1 MKRIICL
8 FLGLIMSGVILLMPR
23 SFFVTWE
30 IQATAAVTVLMIIW
44 WITEAIPIPATA
56 LIPLVGFPLF
66 GVLAPAE
73 ASAPYADKTIFLFLG
88 GFIIAAAMQKWN
100 LHRRIA
106 LSIILRTGSS
116 PKRIILGFM
125 IATAFISLWI
135 SNTATAMM
143 MIPIA
148 IAIIGTLG
156 FDTIRDSEK
165 NYEQMDF
172 ARALVIS
179 IAYAASIGGIGTII
193 GSPPNGIVI
202 AQIKTLF
209 PQAPTI
215 GFMDWMAF
223 GIPLVA
229 IFIPLTWLW
238 LINGPF
244 RHLPNSLPHS
254 MDVIR
259 SEQAK
264 LGPISPGERWTL
276 IVFLMTALMWI
287 FSVTKKI
294 GDITIPGL
302 NMIVPGIDDSTIAMF
317 GAILLFVLPV
327 NLSTREYTMDW
338 ETAVKI
344 PWGILLLFG
353 GGICLSKAFIK
364 SGLANELVHQLTAL
378 NTLNVLILIIL
389 VAILVSLLTEVTS
402 NTAIASVMMP
412 ILAVASVSLMIN
424 PVILMLTAGLT
435 ASLAF
440 MFPVAT
446 PPNAVAYST
455 GYLTMKDMMKT
466 GFFLN
471 FMGVVLI
478 IMFMYTI
485 ILWALGISFDL
496 PAWAVTPKV

>member
-1 MKRIICL
+1 MKRLLCL
-8 FLGLIMSGVILLMPR
+8 VLGLVMSGAILLMPG
-23 SFFVTWE
+23 SWFITWE
-30 IQATAAVTVLMIIW
+30 IQATAAVTALMIIW

-56 LIPLVGFPLF
+56 LVPLVGFPLL
-66 GVLAPAE
+66 GVLNPAE

-88 GFIIAAAMQKWN
+88 GFIIASAMQKWN

-106 LSIILRTGSS
+106 LSMILRTGSS
-116 PKRIILGFM
+116 PKSIIFGFM
-125 IATAFISLWI
+125 VATAFLSLWI

-148 IAIIGTLG
+148 VAIIGTLG
-156 FDTIRDSEK
+156 YDAFRDGEK
-165 NYEQMDF
+165 KEEQLDF

-179 IAYAASIGGIGTII
+179 IAYAASIGGLGTII
-193 GSPPNGIVI
+193 GSPPNGIFI
-202 AQIKTLF
+202 AQLKALF
-209 PQAPTI
+209 PDAPTI
-215 GFMDWMAF
+215 GFMDWMMF

-238 LINGPF
+238 LVYGPF
-244 RHLPNSLPHS
+244 RNLPAALPHS

-259 SEQAK
+259 SELDK
-264 LGPISPGERWTL
+264 LGPITSGERWTL
-276 IVFLMTALMWI
+276 IVFVMTALMWV

-294 GDITIPGL
+294 GDLTIPGL
-302 NMIVPGIDDSTIAMF
+302 DMLVPGIDDSTIAMF
-317 GAILLFVLPV
+317 GALLLFILPV

-338 ETAVKI
+338 ETAVKL

-364 SGLANELVHQLTAL
+364 SGLAKELVNHLTAL
-378 NTLNVLILIIL
+378 NTLNVLVIIVL

-424 PVILMLTAGLT
+424 PVILMLTAALT

-455 GYLTMKDMMKT
+455 GYLTMRDMMKT
-466 GFFLN
+466 GFILN
-471 FMGVVLI
+471 FLGVFLI
-478 IMFMYTI
+478 VVFMYTV
-485 ILWALGISFDL
+485 ILWALGISFEL
-496 PAWAVTPKV
+496 PAWAVAPTV